1 MIKEINI
8 SENQKIKLNASLGWV
23 LRYRAQFG
31 HDILPDLLPMLE
43 SGLVLVG
50 GAMDESGELEWRKLL
65 EFDTVSS
72 AMISFAGAEFT
83 TALNI
88 IWAMAKNAEESIP
101 APFEWANQF
110 ENFPLDKIIPE
121 VLDALISTVVSE
133 KNRKRLGALKKKIQ
147 PEASTRTESL
157 SVLSAE
163 A

>member
-50 GAMDESGELEWRKLL
+50 GAMEESGELEWRKLL

-88 IWAMAKNAEESIP
+88 IWAMAKNADDSIP

-110 ENFPLDKIIPE
+110 ENFPLDKIVPE
-121 VLDALISTVVSE
+121 VLDAVINTVVSE

-147 PEASTRTESL
+147 PEASTQTASL

>member
-50 GAMDESGELEWRKLL
+50 EAMDESGELEWRKLL

-88 IWAMAKNAEESIP
+88 IWAMAKNADDSIP

-110 ENFPLDKIIPE
+110 DNFPLDKIIPE
-121 VLDALISTVVSE
+121 VLDAVISTVVSE
-133 KNRKRLGALKKKIQ
+133 KNRKRLGALNKKTQ
-147 PEASTRTESL
+147 PEASTRTASL
-157 SVLSAE
+157 SALSAE

>member
-1 MIKEINI
+1 MIKEITI

-65 EFDTVSS
+65 DFDNVSS

-83 TALNI
+83 TTLNI
-88 IWAMAKNAEESIP
+88 IWAMAKNADESIP
-101 APFEWANQF
+101 APFEWTNQF
-110 ENFPLDKIIPE
+110 EDFPLDKIIPE

-133 KNRKRLGALKKKIQ
+133 KNRKRLGKLVKKNQ
-147 PEASTRTESL
+147 PKASTRTASL
-157 SVLSAE
+157 SAL
-163 A
+163 

>member
-65 EFDTVSS
+65 DSDTVSS

-88 IWAMAKNAEESIP
+88 IWAMAKNADESIP
-101 APFEWANQF
+101 APFDWANQF
-110 ENFPLDKIIPE
+110 ENFPLDKIVPE
-121 VLDALISTVVSE
+121 VLDAVISTVVSE
-133 KNRKRLGALKKKIQ
+133 KNRKRLGKLAKKNQ
-147 PEASTRTESL
+147 PKSSTRTASL
-157 SVLSAE
+157 SAQ
-163 A
+163 

>member
-50 GAMDESGELEWRKLL
+50 EAMDESGELEWRKLL

-88 IWAMAKNAEESIP
+88 IWAMAKNADDSIP

-110 ENFPLDKIIPE
+110 DNFPLDKIIPE
-121 VLDALISTVVSE
+121 VLDAVISTVVSE
-133 KNRKRLGALKKKIQ
+133 KNRKRLGTLKKKIQ
-147 PEASTRTESL
+147 PEASTQTASL

>member
-8 SENQKIKLNASLGWV
+8 SENEKIKLNASLGWV

-65 EFDTVSS
+65 DFDNVSS

-88 IWAMAKNAEESIP
+88 IWAMAKNADESIP
-101 APFEWANQF
+101 APFDWANQF

-133 KNRKRLGALKKKIQ
+133 KNRKRLGKLAKKNQPKAL
-147 PEASTRTESL
+147 TRTAL
-157 SVLSAE
+157 
-163 A
+163 

>member
-8 SENQKIKLNASLGWV
+8 SENQKIKLNASLGWI

-65 EFDTVSS
+65 DFDTVSS

-83 TALNI
+83 TTLNI
-88 IWAMAKNAEESIP
+88 IWAMAKNADDSIP

-121 VLDALISTVVSE
+121 VLDAVINTVVSE

-147 PEASTRTESL
+147 PEA
-157 SVLSAE
+157 
-163 A
+163 

>member
-1 MIKEINI
+1 MIKEIEI

-50 GAMDESGELEWRKLL
+50 EAMDESGELEWRKLL
-65 EFDTVSS
+65 EYDTVSS

-88 IWAMAKNAEESIP
+88 IWAMAKNADESIP

-121 VLDALISTVVSE
+121 VIDALISTVVSE
-133 KNRKRLGALKKKIQ
+133 KNRKRLGKLAKKNQ
-147 PEASTRTESL
+147 PKASTRTASL
-157 SVLSAE
+157 SAQSAE

>member
-43 SGLVLVG
+43 SRLVLVG
-50 GAMDESGELEWRKLL
+50 GAMDESGKLEWRKLL
-65 EFDTVSS
+65 DFDTISS

-88 IWAMAKNAEESIP
+88 IWAMAKNSDDSIP

-110 ENFPLDKIIPE
+110 ENFPPDQIVPE
-121 VLDALISTVVSE
+121 VLDAVINTVVSE
-133 KNRKRLGALKKKIQ
+133 KNRKRLGALKKKNQ
-147 PEASTRTESL
+147 PKASTRTAL
-157 SVLSAE
+157 L
-163 A
+163 

>member
-8 SENQKIKLNASLGWV
+8 SENEKIKLNASLGWV

-65 EFDTVSS
+65 DSDTVSS
-72 AMISFAGAEFT
+72 AMISFAGAEFA

-88 IWAMAKNAEESIP
+88 IWAMAKNADDSIP

-110 ENFPLDKIIPE
+110 ENFPLDQIVPE
-121 VLDALISTVVSE
+121 VIDAVINTVVSE

-147 PEASTRTESL
+147 PEA
-157 SVLSAE
+157 
-163 A
+163 

>member
-8 SENQKIKLNASLGWV
+8 SENEKIKLNASLGWV

-31 HDILPDLLPMLE
+31 HDILPDMLPMLE

-65 EFDTVSS
+65 DFDNVSS
-72 AMISFAGAEFT
+72 AMISFAGAEFA

-88 IWAMAKNAEESIP
+88 IWAMAKNADESIP
-101 APFEWANQF
+101 APFDWANQF

-133 KNRKRLGALKKKIQ
+133 KNRKRLGKLAKKNQPKAL
-147 PEASTRTESL
+147 TRTTL
-157 SVLSAE
+157 
-163 A
+163 

>member
-8 SENQKIKLNASLGWV
+8 SENEKIKLNASLGWV

-50 GAMDESGELEWRKLL
+50 EAMDESGELEWRKLL
-65 EFDTVSS
+65 DFDTVSS

-88 IWAMAKNAEESIP
+88 IWAMAKNADDSIQ

-110 ENFPLDKIIPE
+110 ENFPLDQIVPE
-121 VLDALISTVVSE
+121 VLDAVISTVVSE

-147 PEASTRTESL
+147 PEA
-157 SVLSAE
+157 
-163 A
+163 

>member
-8 SENQKIKLNASLGWV
+8 SENEKIKLNASLGWV

-65 EFDTVSS
+65 DFDTVSS

-88 IWAMAKNAEESIP
+88 IWAMAKNADDSIP

-110 ENFPLDKIIPE
+110 ENFPLDQIVPE
-121 VLDALISTVVSE
+121 VLDAVINTVVSE
-133 KNRKRLGALKKKIQ
+133 KNRKRLGTLKKKIQ
-147 PEASTRTESL
+147 PEASTRTASL
-157 SVLSAE
+157 SVQ
-163 A
+163 

>member
-8 SENQKIKLNASLGWV
+8 SENEKIKLNASLGWV

-72 AMISFAGAEFT
+72 TMISFAGAEFT

-88 IWAMAKNAEESIP
+88 IWAMAKNADDSIP
-101 APFEWANQF
+101 APFEWVNQF
-110 ENFPLDKIIPE
+110 ENFPLDKIVPE

-133 KNRKRLGALKKKIQ
+133 KNRKRLGKLVKKNQ
-147 PEASTRTESL
+147 PKASTRTASL
-157 SVLSAE
+157 SAQ
-163 A
+163 

>member
-88 IWAMAKNAEESIP
+88 IWAMAKNADESIP
-101 APFEWANQF
+101 APFDWANQF

-133 KNRKRLGALKKKIQ
+133 KNRKRLGKLKKKIQ
-147 PEASTRTESL
+147 PEASTRTASL

>member
-43 SGLVLVG
+43 SALVLVG

-65 EFDTVSS
+65 DFDTVSS

-88 IWAMAKNAEESIP
+88 IWAMAKNADDSIP
-101 APFEWANQF
+101 APFEWTNQF
-110 ENFPLDKIIPE
+110 ENFPLDKIVPE
-121 VLDALISTVVSE
+121 VLDAVINTVVSE
-133 KNRKRLGALKKKIQ
+133 KNRKRLGKLVKKNQ
-147 PEASTRTESL
+147 PEASTRTASL

>member
-8 SENQKIKLNASLGWV
+8 SENEKIKLNASLGWV

-31 HDILPDLLPMLE
+31 HDILPDMLPMLE

-65 EFDTVSS
+65 DFDNVSS
-72 AMISFAGAEFT
+72 AMISFAGAEFA

-88 IWAMAKNAEESIP
+88 IWAMAKNADESIP

-133 KNRKRLGALKKKIQ
+133 KNRKRLGKLAKKNQPKAL
-147 PEASTRTESL
+147 TRTAL
-157 SVLSAE
+157 
-163 A
+163 